1 MHVSCSPQHAQWDQ
15 LLSLKLSK
23 VRVIFI
29 LEVLQGCFGVQ
40 NQKMITLERESWDIF
55 LDYKKMKIDSLKNLI
70 PGRNYSFTV
79 LENHHGWN
87 VSRAVALGDINFDGI
102 LFV

>member
-1 MHVSCSPQHAQWDQ
+1 MFWGTKP
-15 LLSLKLSK
+15 
-23 VRVIFI
+23 
-29 LEVLQGCFGVQ
+29 
-40 NQKMITLERESWDIF
+40 KMIASERESLDFF

-70 PGRNYSFTV
+70 PSQSYSFTV

-87 VSRAVALGDINFDGI
+87 VSRAVALGDINFDGT

>member
-1 MHVSCSPQHAQWDQ
+1 MVWGTKP
-15 LLSLKLSK
+15 
-23 VRVIFI
+23 
-29 LEVLQGCFGVQ
+29 
-40 NQKMITLERESWDIF
+40 KMIALERESLNIF

-70 PGRNYSFTV
+70 PNENYSFTV

-87 VSRAVALGDINFDGI
+87 VSRAVALGDINFDGT